1 MESPGNP
8 AERVI
13 RRFGGQSAL
22 AALLGRRQS
31 TIQHWART
39 GHIPLGYLNDPDKTA
54 ATFPI
59 IDGRRVIERQKGIT
73 WVLATGR
80 KWGHEK

>member
-1 MESPGNP
+1 LIYRKPDDSVLQLVRLGSHT
-8 AERVI
+8 A
-13 RRFGGQSAL
+13 SAFSWL
-22 AALLGRRQS
+22 AHQNFHRS
-31 TIQHWART
+31 
-39 GHIPLGYLNDPDKTA
+39 
-54 ATFPI
+54 I